1 LLLDPEHPTAGVKES
16 IKMWLQTTHTH
27 CLAQLA
33 VHDRSREAL
42 QADPSVC
49 AALQEVADKGMCEE
63 SREHAAAALAAL
75 SGKELHVDTE
85 GQKHVMLSCASR

>member
-42 QADPSVC
+42 QADPSVR

-63 SREHAAAALAAL
+63 SREHAAAALTAL
-75 SGKELHVDTE
+75 SDKELHADTE